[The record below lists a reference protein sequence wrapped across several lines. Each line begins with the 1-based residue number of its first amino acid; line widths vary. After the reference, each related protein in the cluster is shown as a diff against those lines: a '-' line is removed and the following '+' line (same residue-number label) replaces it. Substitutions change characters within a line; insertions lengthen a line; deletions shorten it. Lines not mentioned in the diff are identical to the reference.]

1 MIAAGSSTDYRPLLI
16 ANIILSGGDRSIPFF
31 FFSIRFTLRA
41 LLRYSSALISSP
53 RAWTTW
59 SPVWSTRYS
68 MRSTNSPCRAIYRR
82 RRGRREDERKRGG
95 WAEERVRGGSLP
107 ARFVYTRRCFVSHV
121 CRCVYGLRIDAPKEQ
136 NGAHVYARKRM
147 DIIQRKRER
156 WTHQCEKATHRV
168 IYISCTS
175 YIAYTPSPNKGNE
188 EKPRWRYGWR
198 ATAKSNREIY
208 INRYKR

>member
-1 MIAAGSSTDYRPLLI
+1 MILVTRKEKNGGLDDRRWIVNRLSSTCYRKYY
-16 ANIILSGGDRSIPFF
+16 IIRRRSIDTIFF

-121 CRCVYGLRIDAPKEQ
+121 CRCVYGLRINAPKEQ
-136 NGAHVYARKRM
+136 NGAHVYARKR
-147 DIIQRKRER
+147 ITYGYYTKEEREMNTPV
-156 WTHQCEKATHRV
+156 WKSHTSCY
-168 IYISCTS
+168 IYIV
-175 YIAYTPSPNKGNE
+175 YIVYSVYAVTQ
-188 EKPRWRYGWR
+188 
-198 ATAKSNREIY
+198 
-208 INRYKR
+208 

>member
-1 MIAAGSSTDYRPLLI
+1 MILVTRKEKNGGLDDRRWIVNRLSSTSYRKHY
-16 ANIILSGGDRSIPFF
+16 IIRRRSIDTIF

-136 NGAHVYARKRM
+136 NGAHVYARKR
-147 DIIQRKRER
+147 ITYGYYTKEEREMNTPV
-156 WTHQCEKATHRV
+156 WKSHTSCY
-168 IYISCTS
+168 IYIV
-175 YIAYTPSPNKGNE
+175 YIVYSVYAVTQ
-188 EKPRWRYGWR
+188 
-198 ATAKSNREIY
+198 
-208 INRYKR
+208 